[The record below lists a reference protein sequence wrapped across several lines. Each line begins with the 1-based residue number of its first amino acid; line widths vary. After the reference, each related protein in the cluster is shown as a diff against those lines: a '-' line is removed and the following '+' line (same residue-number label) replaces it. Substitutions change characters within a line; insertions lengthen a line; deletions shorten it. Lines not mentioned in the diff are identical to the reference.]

1 MKKIHFIYLVILF
14 MSLSAC
20 REDEQIFL
28 SDSVQVALPMVGT
41 RIKGFYQLNEGNMGM
56 NRASLDYFDYTTGYY
71 TRDIFSERNPEI
83 VKELGDVGND
93 IKVYGQKVYVVIN
106 VSNQIVVFDVRTAR
120 RIKEIEVPN
129 CRYLAFWK
137 NKAYISSYAGPVQI
151 DPNAEVGFVAEIDT
165 ASLEVT
171 RKVPVGY
178 QPEEMVVHNEKLY
191 VANSGG
197 YRAPNYDRT
206 VSVVDLKTFRE
217 EKKIDVAI
225 NLYRMAIDE
234 RGDIYVSSRGD
245 YKNISSNLYVI
256 DSTTDEVKQC
266 LDIPVG
272 GMCVDGDKLYYY
284 SVAYSITSGGNKVTY
299 GILDTRTKK
308 QITDRI
314 ITDGTD
320 KDIMIPYGIA
330 VNPETK
336 EIFMSDAQNYV
347 VTGFVYCFSPE
358 GKLKWKTEGGNI
370 PGHFAFITEGLIK

>member
-1 MKKIHFIYLVILF
+1 MKKIHFIYLLILF

-56 NRASLDYFDYTTGYY
+56 NRASLDYFDYTTGHY

-93 IKVYGQKVYVVIN
+93 IKVYGQKVYAVIN
-106 VSNQIVVFDVRTAR
+106 VSNLIVVFDVRTAR

-137 NKAYISSYAGPVQI
+137 DKAYISSYAGPVQI

-178 QPEEMVVHNEKLY
+178 QPEEMVVHNKKLY

-206 VSVVDLKTFRE
+206 VSVVDLETFKE

-245 YKNISSNLYVI
+245 YKNTPSNLYVI

-272 GMCVDGDKLYYY
+272 GMCIDGDKLYYY
-284 SVAYSITSGGNKVTY
+284 SVAYSMTSGGNKVTY
-299 GILDTRTKK
+299 GILDTQTKR

-370 PGHFAFITEGLIK
+370 PGHFAFITESLIK

>member
-1 MKKIHFIYLVILF
+1 MKKIHFIYLLILF

-56 NRASLDYFDYTTGYY
+56 NRASLDYFDYTTGHY

-93 IKVYGQKVYVVIN
+93 IKVYGQKVYAVIN
-106 VSNQIVVFDVRTAR
+106 VSNLIVVFDVRTAR

-137 NKAYISSYAGPVQI
+137 DKAYISSYAGPVQI
-151 DPNAEVGFVAEIDT
+151 APNSEVGFVAEIDT

-171 RKVPVGY
+171 RKVSVGY

-206 VSVVDLKTFRE
+206 VSVVDLETFKE
-217 EKKIDVAI
+217 KKKIDVAI

-245 YKNISSNLYVI
+245 YKNTPSNLYVI

-266 LDIPVG
+266 LDLPVG

-284 SVAYSITSGGNKVTY
+284 SVAYSMTSGGNKVTY
-299 GILDTRTKK
+299 GILDTRTKR

-370 PGHFAFITEGLIK
+370 PGHFAFITESLIK

>member
-1 MKKIHFIYLVILF
+1 MKKIHFIYLLILF

-56 NRASLDYFDYTTGYY
+56 NRASLDYFDYTTGHY

-93 IKVYGQKVYVVIN
+93 IKVYGQKVYAVIN
-106 VSNQIVVFDVRTAR
+106 VSNLIVVFDVRTAR

-137 NKAYISSYAGPVQI
+137 DKAYISSYAGPVQI

-178 QPEEMVVHNEKLY
+178 QPEEMVVYNKKLY

-206 VSVVDLKTFRE
+206 VSVVDLETFKE
-217 EKKIDVAI
+217 KKKIDVAI

-245 YKNISSNLYVI
+245 YKNTPSNLYVI

-272 GMCVDGDKLYYY
+272 GMCIDGDKLYYY
-284 SVAYSITSGGNKVTY
+284 SVAYNMTSGRNKVTY
-299 GILDTRTKK
+299 GILDTRTKR

-370 PGHFAFITEGLIK
+370 PGHFAFITESLIK

>member
-1 MKKIHFIYLVILF
+1 MKKIHLVYLLIFLF
-14 MSLSAC
+14 NLSAC

-28 SDSVQVALPMVGT
+28 SDSVEVTLPMVGT

-56 NRASLDYFDYTTGYY
+56 NRASLDYFDYGTGIY

-93 IKVYGQKVYVVIN
+93 IKVYGQKVYAVIN
-106 VSNQIVVFDVRTAR
+106 VSNLIVVFDVRTAR

-129 CRYLAFWK
+129 CRYLAFGK
-137 NKAYISSYAGPVQI
+137 DKVYVSSYAGPVQI
-151 DPNAEVGFVAEIDT
+151 NPNAEIGFVAEIDT
-165 ASLEVT
+165 ASLEIT
-171 RKVPVGY
+171 RKVSVGY
-178 QPEEMVVHNEKLY
+178 QPEEMVVHNGKLY

-206 VSVVDLKTFRE
+206 VSVVNLETLEE

-225 NLYRMAIDE
+225 NLHRMVIDR

-245 YKNISSNLYVI
+245 YMRTPPNLYVI
-256 DSTTDEVKQC
+256 DSATDEVKQC

-272 GMCVDGDKLYYY
+272 GMCMDEDKLYYY
-284 SVAYSITSGGNKVTY
+284 SVAFNMTSGRNEVTY

-308 QITDRI
+308 QISNRI
-314 ITDGTD
+314 ITDGTE
-320 KDIMIPYGIA
+320 KEIMLPYGIA

-336 EIFMSDAQNYV
+336 EIFMTDAQNYV
-347 VTGFVYCFSPE
+347 VTGFVYCFSPD

-370 PGHFAFITEGLIK
+370 PGHFAFVTESLMK

>member
-1 MKKIHFIYLVILF
+1 MKKIHFIYLLILF

-28 SDSVQVALPMVGT
+28 SDSVQVVLPMVGT

-56 NRASLDYFDYTTGYY
+56 NRASLDYFDYTTGHY

-93 IKVYGQKVYVVIN
+93 IKVYGQKVYAVIN
-106 VSNQIVVFDVRTAR
+106 VSNLIVVFDVRTAR

-137 NKAYISSYAGPVQI
+137 DKAYISSYAGPVQI

-178 QPEEMVVHNEKLY
+178 QPEEMVVHNKKLY

-206 VSVVDLKTFRE
+206 VSVVDLETFEE

-245 YKNISSNLYVI
+245 YKNTPSNLYVI

-272 GMCVDGDKLYYY
+272 GMCIDSDKLYYY
-284 SVAYSITSGGNKVTY
+284 SVAYSMTSGGNKVTY
-299 GILDTRTKK
+299 GILDTRTKR

-370 PGHFAFITEGLIK
+370 PGHFAFITESLIK

>member
-1 MKKIHFIYLVILF
+1 M
-14 MSLSAC
+14 
-20 REDEQIFL
+20 
-28 SDSVQVALPMVGT
+28 
-41 RIKGFYQLNEGNMGM
+41 
-56 NRASLDYFDYTTGYY
+56 
-71 TRDIFSERNPEI
+71 
-83 VKELGDVGND
+83 
-93 IKVYGQKVYVVIN
+93 
-106 VSNQIVVFDVRTAR
+106 
-120 RIKEIEVPN
+120 
-129 CRYLAFWK
+129 
-137 NKAYISSYAGPVQI
+137 
-151 DPNAEVGFVAEIDT
+151 
-165 ASLEVT
+165 
-171 RKVPVGY
+171 GY

-206 VSVVDLKTFRE
+206 VSVVDLETFKE
-217 EKKIDVAI
+217 KKKIDVAI

-245 YKNISSNLYVI
+245 YKNTPSNLYVI

-266 LDIPVG
+266 LDLPVG

-284 SVAYSITSGGNKVTY
+284 SVAYSMTSGGNKVTY

-320 KDIMIPYGIA
+320 EDIMIPYGIA

-370 PGHFAFITEGLIK
+370 PGHFAFITESLIK

>member
-1 MKKIHFIYLVILF
+1 MKKIHFIYLLILF

-56 NRASLDYFDYTTGYY
+56 NRASLDYFDYMTGHY
-71 TRDIFSERNPEI
+71 THDIFSERNPEI

-93 IKVYGQKVYVVIN
+93 IKVYGQKVYAVIN
-106 VSNQIVVFDVRTAR
+106 VSNLIVVFDVRTAR
-120 RIKEIEVPN
+120 RIKEIEIPN

-137 NKAYISSYAGPVQI
+137 DKAYISSYAGPVQI

-178 QPEEMVVHNEKLY
+178 QPEEMVVHNKKLY

-206 VSVVDLKTFRE
+206 VSVVDLETFEE

-245 YKNISSNLYVI
+245 YKNTPSNLYVI

-272 GMCVDGDKLYYY
+272 GMCIDGDKLYYY
-284 SVAYSITSGGNKVTY
+284 SVAYSMTSGGNKVTY
-299 GILDTRTKK
+299 GILDTRTKR

-370 PGHFAFITEGLIK
+370 PGHFAFITESLIK

>member
-1 MKKIHFIYLVILF
+1 MKKIHFIYLLILF

-56 NRASLDYFDYTTGYY
+56 NRASLDYFDYTTGHY

-93 IKVYGQKVYVVIN
+93 IKVYGQKVYAVIN
-106 VSNQIVVFDVRTAR
+106 VSNLIVVFDVRTAR

-137 NKAYISSYAGPVQI
+137 DKAYISSYAGPVQI

-206 VSVVDLKTFRE
+206 VSVVDLETFKE
-217 EKKIDVAI
+217 KKKIDVAI

-245 YKNISSNLYVI
+245 YKNTPSNLYVI

-266 LDIPVG
+266 LDLPVG

-284 SVAYSITSGGNKVTY
+284 SVAYSMTSGGNKVTY

-320 KDIMIPYGIA
+320 EDIMIPYGIA

-370 PGHFAFITEGLIK
+370 PGHFAFITESLIK

>member
-1 MKKIHFIYLVILF
+1 

-56 NRASLDYFDYTTGYY
+56 NRASLDYFDYMTGHY
-71 TRDIFSERNPEI
+71 THDIFSERNPEI

-93 IKVYGQKVYVVIN
+93 IKVYGQKVYAVIN
-106 VSNQIVVFDVRTAR
+106 VSNLIVVFDVRTAR
-120 RIKEIEVPN
+120 RIKEIEIPN

-137 NKAYISSYAGPVQI
+137 DKAYISSYAGPVQI

-178 QPEEMVVHNEKLY
+178 QPEEMVVHNKKLY

-206 VSVVDLKTFRE
+206 VSVVDLETFEE

-245 YKNISSNLYVI
+245 YKNTPSNLYVI

-272 GMCVDGDKLYYY
+272 GMCIDGDKLYYY
-284 SVAYSITSGGNKVTY
+284 SVAYSMTSGGNKVTY
-299 GILDTRTKK
+299 GILDTRTKR

-370 PGHFAFITEGLIK
+370 PGHFAFITESLIK

>member
-1 MKKIHFIYLVILF
+1 MKKLHLIYSLILLLN
-14 MSLSAC
+14 LSAC
-20 REDEQIFL
+20 REDERVFL
-28 SDSVQVALPMVGT
+28 SDSVQVTLPVVGT

-71 TRDIFSERNPEI
+71 TRDIFSERNPDI

-93 IKVYGQKVYVVIN
+93 IQVYGQKVYAVIN
-106 VSNQIVVFDVRTAR
+106 VSNLIVVFDVHTAR

-129 CRYLAFWK
+129 CRYLAFYK
-137 NKAYISSYAGPVQI
+137 DKAYVSSYAGPVQI

-171 RKVPVGY
+171 RKVSVGY
-178 QPEEMVVHNEKLY
+178 QPEEMVVYDGKLY

-197 YRAPNYDRT
+197 YRVPNYDRT
-206 VSVVDLKTFRE
+206 VSVVDLKTLNE
-217 EKKIDVAI
+217 TKKIDVGI
-225 NLYRMAIDE
+225 NLHRMAIDK

-245 YKNISSNLYVI
+245 YRNVPPNLYVI
-256 DSTTDEVKQC
+256 DSKIDAVKSC

-272 GMCVDGDKLYYY
+272 GMWMSGDSLYYY
-284 SVAYSITSGGNKVTY
+284 SVAYAAVSGNNKVTY

-320 KDIMIPYGIA
+320 KEIMIPYGIA

-336 EIFMSDAQNYV
+336 EILMSDAQNYV

-370 PGHFAFITEGLIK
+370 PGHFVFVTQGLLQ

>member
-1 MKKIHFIYLVILF
+1 MKKIHFIYLLILF

-56 NRASLDYFDYTTGYY
+56 NRASLDYFDYTTGHY
-71 TRDIFSERNPEI
+71 TRDIFFERNPEI

-93 IKVYGQKVYVVIN
+93 IKVYGQKVYAVIN
-106 VSNQIVVFDVRTAR
+106 VSNLIVVFDVRTAR

-137 NKAYISSYAGPVQI
+137 DKAYISSYAGPVQI
-151 DPNAEVGFVAEIDT
+151 APNSEVGFVAEIDT

-171 RKVPVGY
+171 RKVSVGY

-206 VSVVDLKTFRE
+206 VSVVDLETFKE
-217 EKKIDVAI
+217 KKKIDVAI

-245 YKNISSNLYVI
+245 YKNTPSNLYVI

-266 LDIPVG
+266 LDLPVG

-284 SVAYSITSGGNKVTY
+284 SVAYSMTSGGNKVTY

-320 KDIMIPYGIA
+320 EDIMIPYGIA

-370 PGHFAFITEGLIK
+370 PGHFAFITESLIK